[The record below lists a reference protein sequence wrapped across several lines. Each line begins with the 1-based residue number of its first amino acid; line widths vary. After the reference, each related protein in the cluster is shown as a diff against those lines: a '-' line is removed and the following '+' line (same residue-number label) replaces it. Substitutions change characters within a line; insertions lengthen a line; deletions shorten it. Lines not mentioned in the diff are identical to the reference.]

1 VTDLEKMARGVVFA
15 GIDRDAAA
23 VDVPAFG
30 GYVLFVRDGSGIE
43 GVRRLTD
50 GLRRRFAP
58 DPPPA
63 IGIDQEGGR
72 VVRLRRDVEPMPSMM
87 ALGAAADLELA
98 GRAGEQVAF
107 DLRRA
112 GCTVDFAPVLDL
124 ALRARNT
131 VIGTRSFGADPE
143 RVADLGASFG
153 EGLWRGGI
161 APCYKHFPGHGDTE
175 DDSHLAAPAIEA
187 SQRTLDA
194 RELVPFRRVSSQ
206 APAVMLGH
214 FFARAIDPGN
224 IASTSPAVVAR
235 LRNLGFNGV
244 CITDCLTMAGA
255 GDASEAAVRALAAG
269 VDAVIVSRPWEAA
282 EAVAAA
288 IVRAVESELLT
299 MQRLTEAHARVIGL
313 RANAQE
319 PISVDEFAPHPG
331 VGREI
336 ARRAVTLVR
345 GLAHADPLTSAVVSF
360 EGETA
365 DGVAPDAIARPSLRS
380 EAPALA
386 GYIVPLDPPPNALD
400 ETFSQLRLR
409 DRRPIVMARR
419 AHIYSRQA
427 RAIGSIIER
436 FPDALIV
443 SALEP
448 FDVPEFAAARHVV
461 ASYGDDASAIGG
473 LADVLFGNALPEGKL
488 PVALS

>member
-1 VTDLEKMARGVVFA
+1 MTGIERMARGVVFA
-15 GIDRDAAA
+15 GIDRDVAAI
-23 VDVPAFG
+23 DVPWFG

-43 GVRRLTD
+43 DVRRLTD
-50 GLRRRFAP
+50 GLRNRFAP
-58 DPPPA
+58 DPPPV

-98 GRAGEQVAF
+98 ARAGEQIAF

-112 GCTVDFAPVLDL
+112 GCTIDFAPVLDL

-153 EGLWRGGI
+153 GGLWRGGI
-161 APCYKHFPGHGDTE
+161 APCYKHFPGHGDTD
-175 DDSHLAAPAIEA
+175 DDSHIAVPAIDVEEA
-187 SQRTLDA
+187 RLERRD
-194 RELVPFRRVSSQ
+194 LLPFRRVATE
-206 APAVMLGH
+206 APAIMLGH
-214 FFARAIDPGN
+214 FLVRSIDPDN
-224 IASTSPAVVAR
+224 VASVSPPIVAR
-235 LRNLGFNGV
+235 LRTLGFDGV

-269 VDAVIVSRPWEAA
+269 ADAVIVSRPLEAA
-282 EAVAAA
+282 EAVATA
-288 IVRAVESELLT
+288 IVRAVETHLLP
-299 MQRLTEAHARVIGL
+299 MQRLTEAHDRVIGL
-313 RANAQE
+313 RKDARE
-319 PISVDEFAPHPG
+319 PIAVDAFPPHPG

-345 GLAHADPLTSAVVSF
+345 GVAHADPLTSAVVSF
-360 EGETA
+360 EGETV
-365 DGVAPDAIARPSLRS
+365 DGIAPDASARPSLRT

-386 GYIVPLDPPPNALD
+386 GYVVPLDPAADALNA
-400 ETFSQLRLR
+400 TFSQLQQNG
-409 DRRPIVMARR
+409 RRPIVMARR
-419 AHIYSRQA
+419 AHLYARQA
-427 RAIGSIIER
+427 GAIAAIVER

-448 FDVPEFAAARHVV
+448 FDVPSFAAAQHVV
-461 ASYGDDASAIGG
+461 ASYGDDAAAIGG
-473 LADVLFGNALPEGKL
+473 LADVLFANVLPEGRL
-488 PVALS
+488 PVALA